1 MIYYTKSQTNL
12 NTEAKYAKI
21 LQAKQFLVLPFL
33 TTSFCI
39 SRELEYPAAAGN
51 RSVLPAA
58 VGYRSVLP
66 AAAGNRSVLPAVV
79 GYRSVLP
86 AAVGNRSVLPAA
98 VGNRSVLPTA
108 MINWLVTYGTNPA
121 YWLDN
126 LQWGIIYVLILQ
138 DLVATIVK
146 LSYIAGSYWYFYC
159 PQRSKII
166 K

>member
-86 AAVGNRSVLPAA
+86 AAVGNRSVLP
-98 VGNRSVLPTA
+98 TA
-108 MINWLVTYGTNPA
+108 MIN
-121 YWLDN
+121 
-126 LQWGIIYVLILQ
+126 
-138 DLVATIVK
+138 
-146 LSYIAGSYWYFYC
+146 
-159 PQRSKII
+159 
-166 K
+166 